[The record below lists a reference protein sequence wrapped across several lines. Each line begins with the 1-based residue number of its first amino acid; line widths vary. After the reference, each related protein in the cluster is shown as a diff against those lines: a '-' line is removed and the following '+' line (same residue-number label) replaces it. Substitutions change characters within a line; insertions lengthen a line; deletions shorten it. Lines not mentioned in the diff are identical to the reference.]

1 MQNLSTLR
9 FVTTAAATLALGL
22 SALPAQAGPYTMLV
36 AFGDSL
42 SDAGGGDN
50 VFPFAPNEG
59 GVVPPFP
66 YDGGRFSNGKVAV
79 EYLAESLGLA
89 AHQTYQFAIGGAR
102 TGTGGAIPG
111 TGLSNQ
117 VQFFA
122 TNLFFPPGQVSGGL
136 FSVWA
141 GANDFRDS
149 LALANPTTAFGT
161 IFSNL
166 STHITTLYGLGARD
180 FLLPNLPDVGL
191 TPEGLASG
199 NSAAISML
207 SLGFNQAL
215 RDVYDQLE
223 AQLVGADFHHV
234 DAFAAQHAL
243 LAGAPGNGLTNTTAG
258 CLLTLAGG
266 LAGLDCNSAFFVDN
280 IHPTTQ
286 VHQALGQVMLAAAVP
301 EPSPVPEPSAMLL
314 TATALLGLMAA
325 SARRRRR

>member
-1 MQNLSTLR
+1 MQKSPITRL
-9 FVTTAAATLALGL
+9 VTTAAATLALGL
-22 SALPAQAGPYTMLV
+22 SALPAQAGPYTLLV

-42 SDAGGGDN
+42 SDAAGGDN
-50 VFPFAPNEG
+50 TFPFAPNEG
-59 GVVPPFP
+59 GLVTPAP
-66 YDGGRFSNGKVAV
+66 YTGGRFSNGKVAV
-79 EYLAESLGLA
+79 EVLAESLGLA
-89 AHQTYQFAIGGAR
+89 PHQTFQFAIGGAR
-102 TGTGGAIPG
+102 TGTGGAIAG

-122 TNLFFPPGQVSGGL
+122 TNLAPGLGDLSGGL

-141 GANDFRDS
+141 GANDFRDA

-223 AQLVGADFHHV
+223 AQLLGADFHHV
-234 DAFAAQHAL
+234 DSFAAQHAL
-243 LAGAPGNGLTNTTAG
+243 LAGAPGNGLSNTTAG
-258 CLLTLAGG
+258 CLLTLAGTP
-266 LAGLDCNSAFFVDN
+266 AGLDCNSAFFVDN

-286 VHQALGQVMLAAAVP
+286 VHQVLGEAMLAAVVP
-301 EPSPVPEPSAMLL
+301 AAVPEPSAMLL
-314 TATALLGLMAA
+314 TATALLGLVAA
-325 SARRRRR
+325 SARRRRRR